1 VMLTC
6 NRRLSTT
13 AISCDEVWLLA
24 CGVLVGRDDAAA
36 VEHGRLGS
44 SEKLTMAATTLKTS
58 IRVRV
63 GILRRFCF
71 YPPLQLCKRR
81 LQHSTSMF

>member
-1 VMLTC
+1 MMIAC

-13 AISCDEVWLLA
+13 AIGGDEVWLLA
-24 CGVLVGRDDAAA
+24 CGVLVGRHDAAV

-44 SEKLTMAATTLKTS
+44 SEKLTMAATTLKTP

-63 GILRRFCF
+63 GL
-71 YPPLQLCKRR
+71 
-81 LQHSTSMF
+81 